1 MLWGWEAQS
10 PPGIM
15 GSYSFFHP
23 NPGTACFSLGS
34 PRSRWQDWTKFA
46 DLWGKCLGRMKRT
59 GAGAGRERLHISII
73 SEQGKDWTGRASD
86 CSVVLRVSTGFRASP
101 QANGEG

>member
-1 MLWGWEAQS
+1 
-10 PPGIM
+10 
-15 GSYSFFHP
+15 
-23 NPGTACFSLGS
+23 
-34 PRSRWQDWTKFA
+34 
-46 DLWGKCLGRMKRT
+46 MKRT